1 MSELKERIR
10 DVMSIVFEIEKEQIK
25 DNAEPGLIENWDSLR
40 HMNLIVALEEEF
52 GIIFTDDEMTELLNM
67 ELIASII
74 SDKIN

>member
-1 MSELKERIR
+1 MSELKKRIR
-10 DVMSIVFEIEKEQIK
+10 DIMSIVFDIEKEQIK
-25 DNAEPGLIENWDSLR
+25 DNSEPGLIENWDSLR

-67 ELIASII
+67 ELITSII

>member
-25 DNAEPGLIENWDSLR
+25 DNSEPGLIENWDSLR

-67 ELIASII
+67 ELIIAII

>member
-10 DVMSIVFEIEKEQIK
+10 DVMSIVFEIDKEQIK
-25 DNAEPGLIENWDSLR
+25 DNSEPGLIENWDSLR

-67 ELIASII
+67 ELIIAII

>member
-10 DVMSIVFEIEKEQIK
+10 DVMSIVFEIDKEQIK
-25 DNAEPGLIENWDSLR
+25 DNSEPGLIENWDSLR

-52 GIIFTDDEMTELLNM
+52 GIIFTDEEMTELLNM
-67 ELIASII
+67 ELIITII

>member
-1 MSELKERIR
+1 
-10 DVMSIVFEIEKEQIK
+10 
-25 DNAEPGLIENWDSLR
+25 
-40 HMNLIVALEEEF
+40 MNLIVALEEEF